1 MQYEKVYNPYQT
13 TLECKPFTKKEK
25 IQLIKSDR
33 RKLDNTVPVAHKGE
47 GSHEKTI
54 TFCFKYFPGKES
66 RVVLRDFDRQ
76 Q

>member
-13 TLECKPFTKKEK
+13 TFECKPFTKKKK
-25 IQLIKSDR
+25 IQLINSDR
-33 RKLDNTVPVAHKGE
+33 RKLDNTVPAAHKGE

-66 RVVLRDFDRQ
+66 RVVLRNFDRQ